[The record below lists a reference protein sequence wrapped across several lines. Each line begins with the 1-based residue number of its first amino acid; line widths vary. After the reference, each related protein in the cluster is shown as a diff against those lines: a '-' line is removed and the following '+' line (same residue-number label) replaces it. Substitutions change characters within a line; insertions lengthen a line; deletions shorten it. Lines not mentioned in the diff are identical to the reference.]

1 MIKIKKNNLLLYV
14 LVSTVL
20 FSCSNVKNTTLNY
33 QLSKSNCK
41 SSSEYIYTNA
51 ALPKSIFEIKLDSVL
66 TNRFS
71 FTSLNTANAI
81 GIIDNLTQYTKL
93 KIDEKASP
101 KLERRVVMLELLQK
115 ITQRINIASLEISA
129 VASELDCE
137 EERANQVAS
146 YLKNKEST
154 KEKKLIIGSMIV
166 GAVGSIAA
174 EIISMNTNSGNISNY
189 VAIATSVIDVGL
201 GTLIILNNKS
211 IEFYHTRNAL
221 KDIWTNPPTSTFFP
235 ASLWYYLTF
244 ENTSKNETSLRKQLI
259 EKWQD
264 FGQINNTK
272 EKEKNIALFFGNG
285 GVYETEQLKN
295 RADMHDQ
302 IEAYITLMKQDLKQL
317 SIEIENIN

>member
-1 MIKIKKNNLLLYV
+1 
-14 LVSTVL
+14 
-20 FSCSNVKNTTLNY
+20 
-33 QLSKSNCK
+33 
-41 SSSEYIYTNA
+41 
-51 ALPKSIFEIKLDSVL
+51 
-66 TNRFS
+66 
-71 FTSLNTANAI
+71 
-81 GIIDNLTQYTKL
+81 
-93 KIDEKASP
+93 
-101 KLERRVVMLELLQK
+101 
-115 ITQRINIASLEISA
+115 
-129 VASELDCE
+129 
-137 EERANQVAS
+137 
-146 YLKNKEST
+146 
-154 KEKKLIIGSMIV
+154 MIV

>member
-1 MIKIKKNNLLLYV
+1 MINIKKIYP
-14 LVSTVL
+14 LVFILVITILSSCTSIKKSTL
-20 FSCSNVKNTTLNY
+20 TY
-33 QLSKSNCK
+33 QLSNSNCK

-51 ALPKSIFEIKLDSVL
+51 TLPKSIFEIKLDTVL
-66 TNRFS
+66 TNRFT

-93 KIDEKASP
+93 KIDEKTSP

-146 YLKNKEST
+146 YLKNKESA

-174 EIISMNTNSGNISNY
+174 EVISMNANSGNTSNY
-189 VAIATSVIDVGL
+189 VAIATSLIDVGL
-201 GTLIILNNKS
+201 GTLIILNNQS
-211 IEFYHTRNAL
+211 IEFYHKRNAL

-244 ENTSKNETSLRKQLI
+244 ENTNKKETSLRKQLI

-264 FGQINNTK
+264 FGQINKAK

-317 SIEIENIN
+317 SIEVENIN